1 MNPKIS
7 RKGNEGTDNI
17 VSSTNLKQVDLTTL
31 WNKLKKTTPPPEMNQ
46 PSTTPNIK
54 RMHDGWV
61 FDTEIFDDEV
71 EESEDKEQDYADK

>member
-1 MNPKIS
+1 
-7 RKGNEGTDNI
+7 
-17 VSSTNLKQVDLTTL
+17 
-31 WNKLKKTTPPPEMNQ
+31 MNQ

-71 EESEDKEQDYADK
+71 EESEDKEQDYADKWPYQKADSDTPGEQ